1 MLPLTVVLGI
11 KRENEN
17 YKFTA
22 DVPDWKLTPQYEKDF
37 YSRTLPANQLTR
49 ENIVNLYKDL
59 VPEIEERANKMNRTI
74 LKSEQQITQ
83 ENVKLKRKL
92 LREKLIK
99 WYRRNNNE

>member
-1 MLPLTVVLGI
+1 
-11 KRENEN
+11 
-17 YKFTA
+17 
-22 DVPDWKLTPQYEKDF
+22 
-37 YSRTLPANQLTR
+37 
-49 ENIVNLYKDL
+49 L
-59 VPEIEERANKMNRTI
+59 VPELEERANKMNRTI

>member
-1 MLPLTVVLGI
+1 VLGI
-11 KRENEN
+11 KRENKN

-22 DVPDWKLTPQYEKDF
+22 DLPDWKLYPSYVKDF
-37 YSRTLPANQLTR
+37 YSKTISANELTR
-49 ENIVNLYKDL
+49 ENIVNAYKDL
-59 VPEIEERANKMNRTI
+59 IPALEEQANKRNMTI
-74 LKSEQQITQ
+74 LKSEEQITQ

>member
-1 MLPLTVVLGI
+1 V
-11 KRENEN
+11 R
-17 YKFTA
+17 A
-22 DVPDWKLTPQYEKDF
+22 PQ
-37 YSRTLPANQLTR
+37 RTLSAHQLTR
-49 ENIVNLYKDL
+49 ENNLNAYKDL
-59 VPEIEERANKMNRTI
+59 VPEIEQRANKMNRTI